1 MRRLFTEAGVDGSMI
16 TEEAVADRQ
25 IVLKDLS
32 VYEQERTARAVIQ
45 LSRDPYKVNCSLE
58 VTMPDVGAEL
68 Q

>member
-1 MRRLFTEAGVDGSMI
+1 MI

-32 VYEQERTARAVIQ
+32 VSEQERTARAVIQ